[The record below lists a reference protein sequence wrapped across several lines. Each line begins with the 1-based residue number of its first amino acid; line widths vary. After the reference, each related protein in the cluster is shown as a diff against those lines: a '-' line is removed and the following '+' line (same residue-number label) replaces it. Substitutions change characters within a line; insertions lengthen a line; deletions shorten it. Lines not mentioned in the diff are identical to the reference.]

1 MPVITNSLLAMIF
14 TPFLTID
21 NLVRLSANILTV
33 LKLFLSL
40 DKQKVIDI
48 LALWNR
54 VINDLNVIW
63 QYSLQ
68 GFCGKPASLIVI

>member
-14 TPFLTID
+14 APLLTID

-33 LKLFLSL
+33 LKLFLFF
-40 DKQKVIDI
+40 DNQKVIDI
-48 LALWNR
+48 LAFWNR

-63 QYSLQ
+63 
-68 GFCGKPASLIVI
+68 